1 MFYCTTVG
9 IKCRRLLKAVFTQRT
24 HHPSICSFTQSLSAS
39 LCSLSFTVTTGSAFT
54 EPLQYSA
61 SHLCFS
67 GLRGQRPSTAELSWI
82 PRHRESSVVTWT
94 WRLVRLKSS
103 RNDHQWFNITAHCT
117 CLSPVWWTHYFFM
130 DISQG
135 RRTPLHLNSSL
146 SLLHK
151 HQQPCSN
158 VATACL

>member
-1 MFYCTTVG
+1 MFFCTATEG
-9 IKCRRLLKAVFTQRT
+9 IECRTLLKTVFTQRT

-39 LCSLSFTVTTGSAFT
+39 LCSLSFTVKTGSAFT

-67 GLRGQRPSTAELSWI
+67 GLRGQRPSTAELSSI
-82 PRHRESSVVTWT
+82 PRHRE
-94 WRLVRLKSS
+94 
-103 RNDHQWFNITAHCT
+103 
-117 CLSPVWWTHYFFM
+117 LSGYLNAALSQTKIIQKRSTMIRYYRSLYLFESCEMNTLFSM

-135 RRTPLHLNSSL
+135 RRTPLHLSSL

-151 HQQPCSN
+151 HQHPCSN